1 MKPDDSLSTDV
12 IVVGSGVAG
21 LRAAIEAAEAGLSVA
36 LLAKDTARDS
46 NTEKAQGGVAVALSD
61 EDQIG
66 LHYRDTLEA
75 GAGLCDETAVGV
87 MVGEGPRLIGELI
100 DWGARFDRDGSR
112 LAFTREGAHSAR
124 RVLHAHGDATGREIL
139 RALLSKAASLDT
151 IDFHSHTFSID
162 LVVADDCVRGLTVL
176 DEKSRHILLISAPS
190 VLLATGGAGRIYR
203 ETTNPPVATGD
214 GIAIAWRAGAAL
226 RDMEFVQFHP
236 TALHVPGAPRFL
248 LSEALRGEGGVL
260 REAGGRR
267 FMQDYDPRGELAP
280 RDVVARAI
288 VTEMQRSQA
297 DHVLLDMTALDAGW
311 LRRRFPAIHATCLA
325 HGIDL
330 TRAPVPVAP
339 AAHYFMGGVST
350 DTAGRT
356 SVKGLY
362 AAGETACTG
371 VHGANRLASNSLLEG
386 LVFGAR
392 AGRSVADDRTEH
404 GRTEHGRI
412 EHGDGPERE
421 SVAPGDLCAGSWRG
435 GADAA
440 AAARRIQSIA
450 WERLG
455 LVREGAG
462 LEEAIQECD
471 AILSGLVDGAPADPQ
486 GAPHPELR
494 SRLEAINS
502 AQLAGLVARFARARE
517 ESRGS
522 HYRSDFPQRDDARFG
537 TSSFLA
543 PGDRE
548 VRIAGASRS

>member
-1 MKPDDSLSTDV
+1 MTPGDSAARRSPDV

-21 LRAAIEAAEAGLSVA
+21 LRAAIEAAEAGLAVA
-36 LLAKDTARDS
+36 LLAKGSARDS

-87 MVGEGPRLIGELI
+87 MVGEGPRLIGEMI
-100 DWGARFDRDGSR
+100 DWGARFDREGSR
-112 LAFTREGAHSAR
+112 LAFTQEGAHSTR
-124 RVLHAHGDATGREIL
+124 RVLHAQGDATGREIL
-139 RALLSKAASLDT
+139 RTLWSKAATLDA
-151 IDFHSHTFSID
+151 IDFHPHTFSID
-162 LVVADDCVRGLTVL
+162 LVVAEGAVRGLVVL
-176 DEKSRHILLISAPS
+176 DEKSGLIRRLAAPS
-190 VLLATGGAGRIYR
+190 VILATGGAGRIYR

-236 TALHVPGAPRFL
+236 TALHVEGAPRFL
-248 LSEALRGEGGVL
+248 LSEALRGEGGAL
-260 REAGGRR
+260 RDAGGRR

-288 VTEMQRSQA
+288 VAEMARSRS
-297 DHVLLDMTALDAGW
+297 DHVLLDMTALDADW
-311 LRRRFPAIHATCLA
+311 LRRRFPRIHATCLG

-330 TRAPVPVAP
+330 TRTPVPVAP
-339 AAHYFMGGVST
+339 AAHYIMGGVST

-356 SVKGLY
+356 SLRGLY

-392 AGRSVADDRTEH
+392 AGRSVVDDGASPGAANAAGT
-404 GRTEHGRI
+404 GSDDDVAAI
-412 EHGDGPERE
+412 SSAAGP
-421 SVAPGDLCAGSWRG
+421 
-435 GADAA
+435 DAA
-440 AAARRIQSIA
+440 AAALRVQTTA

-455 LVREGAG
+455 IVREGAG
-462 LEEAIQECD
+462 LRRALKECQEVLD
-471 AILSGLVDGAPADPQ
+471 DLTAGRGVVSPGERPQ
-486 GAPHPELR
+486 GPGLR
-494 SRLEAINS
+494 ASLEAINM
-502 AQLAGLVARFARARE
+502 AALAGLIARFAHARE

-522 HYRSDFPQRDDARFG
+522 HHRSDCPRRDDARFG

-543 PGDRE
+543 PGDRS
-548 VRIAGASRS
+548 VRIAGVSRSL

>member
-1 MKPDDSLSTDV
+1 MKSATRPAPDV
-12 IVVGSGVAG
+12 VVVGSGVAG

-36 LLAKDTARDS
+36 LLAKGSARDS

-100 DWGARFDRDGSR
+100 DWGARFDREGSR

-139 RALLSKAASLDT
+139 RTLLSKAATLDA
-151 IDFHSHTFSID
+151 IDFHSRTFSID
-162 LVVADDCVRGLTVL
+162 LVVADGAVRGLTVL
-176 DEKSRHILLISAPS
+176 DEKSGRIRTIRARS
-190 VLLATGGAGRIYR
+190 VILATGGAGRIYR

-236 TALHVPGAPRFL
+236 TALHVEGAPRFL
-248 LSEALRGEGGVL
+248 LSEALRGEGGLL
-260 REAGGRR
+260 RDAGGRR
-267 FMQDYDPRGELAP
+267 FMPEYDPRAELAP
-280 RDVVARAI
+280 RDVVARAL
-288 VTEMQRSQA
+288 VAEMARTGA
-297 DHVLLDMTALDAGW
+297 DHVLLDMTALDAAW
-311 LRRRFPAIHATCLA
+311 LRGRFPRIFATCLS

-330 TRAPVPVAP
+330 TRAPVPVTP
-339 AAHYFMGGVST
+339 AAHYVMGGVST
-350 DTAGRT
+350 DTFGRT
-356 SVKGLY
+356 SVRGLY

-392 AGRSVADDRTEH
+392 AGRSVVDD
-404 GRTEHGRI
+404 G
-412 EHGDGPERE
+412 
-421 SVAPGDLCAGSWRG
+421 
-435 GADAA
+435 
-440 AAARRIQSIA
+440 AARTGVSEEPGAAVPPAADPAGAASALRHVQTLA

-455 LVREGAG
+455 IVREAAG
-462 LEEAIQECD
+462 LEVALRGCD
-471 AILSGLVDGAPADPQ
+471 DVLRALTAGGRGTPSAPQAD
-486 GAPHPELR
+486 ALR
-494 SRLEAINS
+494 ATLEAIN
-502 AQLAGLVARFARARE
+502 AATLAALVARFARARE

-522 HYRSDFPQRDDARFG
+522 HYRSDFPGRDDERFG

-543 PGDRE
+543 PGDRA
-548 VRIAGASRS
+548 VRIAGVSRSL

>member
-1 MKPDDSLSTDV
+1 MTPGDSAARKPPDV

-21 LRAAIEAAEAGLSVA
+21 LRAAIEAAEAGLNVA
-36 LLAKDTARDS
+36 LLAKGSARDS

-100 DWGARFDRDGSR
+100 DWGARFDREGSR
-112 LAFTREGAHSAR
+112 LAFTQEGAHSTR

-139 RALLSKAASLDT
+139 RTLWSKAATLAA
-151 IDFHSHTFSID
+151 IDFHPHTFSID
-162 LVVADDCVRGLTVL
+162 LLVADGAVRGLVVL
-176 DEKSRHILLISAPS
+176 DEKSERIRRLIAPS
-190 VLLATGGAGRIYR
+190 VILATGGAGRIYR

-236 TALHVPGAPRFL
+236 TALHVQGAPRFL
-248 LSEALRGEGGVL
+248 LSEALRGEGGAL
-260 REAGGRR
+260 RDAGGRR

-288 VTEMQRSQA
+288 VSEMARSGS
-297 DHVLLDMTALDAGW
+297 DHVLLDMTPLDADW
-311 LRRRFPAIHATCLA
+311 LRRRFPAIHATCLS

-330 TRAPVPVAP
+330 TRTPVPVTP

-356 SVKGLY
+356 SVRGLY

-392 AGRSVADDRTEH
+392 AGRAVIDDGASLPPNART
-404 GRTEHGRI
+404 
-412 EHGDGPERE
+412 DG
-421 SVAPGDLCAGSWRG
+421 GTDLTTTGLG
-435 GADAA
+435 QGAA
-440 AAARRIQSIA
+440 AAAAATALRVQTIA
-450 WERLG
+450 WEKLGIVREAKG
-455 LVREGAG
+455 LVRALDEC
-462 LEEAIQECD
+462 EEALND
-471 AILSGLVDGAPADPQ
+471 LTARSGAAVSGSPDGPWGP
-486 GAPHPELR
+486 GLR
-494 SRLEAINS
+494 ATLEAINT
-502 AQLAGLVARFARARE
+502 ATLAGLIARFGLARE

-522 HYRSDFPQRDDARFG
+522 HYRSDFPRRDDARFG
-537 TSSFLA
+537 TSSFLV
-543 PGDRE
+543 PGDLS
-548 VRIAGASRS
+548 VRIAGVSRNL